1 MFADRVGLRVIFKA
15 GIVSLR
21 HLLSL
26 RAISP
31 AIYLRQGKGCLRW
44 VLGLTVWLPSRL
56 VPGPCF
62 VVRHPC
68 MASVFLCG
76 WYSGATVF
84 KGLRMLF
91 STTEFQRRFKK

>member
-21 HLLSL
+21 HLLFL

-44 VLGLTVWLPSRL
+44 VLGLTVWLPSWL

-62 VVRHPC
+62 VVWNHRLCQAPLHGVSFLVW
-68 MASVFLCG
+68 MVFWC
-76 WYSGATVF
+76 YRV
-84 KGLRMLF
+84 
-91 STTEFQRRFKK
+91 